1 MMALVMV
8 PTGCHCY
15 FRGAGAL
22 ALCKVSAKGGQAISD
37 QAETRAIFILEDVPA
52 TRDWLHALVT
62 QAYPRAIVDHA
73 TSLVE
78 ARRWLRARQADE
90 AILCLIDLGLPDGSG
105 VDFIR
110 ELLVRLPSAR
120 AVVTTLYDDDE
131 HLLAALAAGA
141 SGYLLK
147 DHEPADI
154 VRRLLAMERG
164 ESPISPAMAE
174 RILAH
179 FRNHARLLGGQAEP
193 AQLTPRETDVL
204 RLIGR
209 GLKVSEAAGALGLSE
224 TTVSGYLKT
233 IYRKLDIGSRAE
245 AAIEAVRRGLV

>member
-1 MMALVMV
+1 VTIKSV
-8 PTGCHCY
+8 
-15 FRGAGAL
+15 
-22 ALCKVSAKGGQAISD
+22 
-37 QAETRAIFILEDVPA
+37 FILEDLAVTSA
-52 TRDWLHALVT
+52 WLRTLMVE
-62 QAYPRAIVDHA
+62 AYPEAVVA
-73 TSLVE
+73 QAASLAN
-78 ARRWLRARQADE
+78 AREWLQRQQAPVPL
-90 AILCLIDLGLPDGSG
+90 LCLVDLGLPDGSG

-110 ELLVRLPSAR
+110 ELLVRLPAAK

-131 HLLAALAAGA
+131 HLLSAMAAGA
-141 SGYLLK
+141 TGYLLK

-154 VRRLLAMERG
+154 VRRLRAMEKG

-179 FRNHARLLGGQAEP
+179 FRNHARFVGGQAEA

-204 RLIGR
+204 RLVGR
-209 GLKVSEAAGALGLSE
+209 GLKVSEAAAALGLSE

-233 IYRKLDIGSRAE
+233 VYRKLDIGSRAE